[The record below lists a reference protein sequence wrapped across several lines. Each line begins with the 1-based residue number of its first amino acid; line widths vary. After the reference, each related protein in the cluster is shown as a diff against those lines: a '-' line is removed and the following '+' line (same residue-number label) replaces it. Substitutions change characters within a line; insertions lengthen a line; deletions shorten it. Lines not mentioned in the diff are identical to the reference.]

1 MYAQPAQTPEL
12 PTPSPMPLTLD
23 SRWQSAKEGEDLQ
36 LMLTIEPEGEGMD
49 EVTQRLEV
57 ILSEFKGQVLTE
69 LKNQRGD
76 LQSIYMKLDTMMPRR
91 EADMI
96 HKDVERRLESLEND
110 RQWLSRQIV
119 LIWFAGIPTAGA
131 IAIAL
136 LKKFI

>member
-1 MYAQPAQTPEL
+1 MYEQLALTLECPIH
-12 PTPSPMPLTLD
+12 SPMPSTLG
-23 SRWQSAKEGEDLQ
+23 SHSQSAKEGEDSQ
-36 LMLTIEPEGEGMD
+36 LTLMIEPEGERME
-49 EVTQRLEV
+49 EVTLRLEV

-110 RQWLSRQIV
+110 RQWISRQIV